1 MWIPYEFV
9 MGPENLPPL
18 LPELDGAA
26 ERQSPSAL
34 HNGVRFEDVGMQ
46 FEGTRRSGPTVA
58 VADFTL
64 EVGPGEFVVIVG
76 PSGCGKSTILSIA
89 GGLIKPTSGQACLGD
104 EPIERPGPNKAIVFQ
119 GFSLFPWKTVVQN
132 ISFGMELN
140 GVPPKE
146 RNRRIEH
153 YLSVT
158 GLRGFENHYPRQL
171 SGGMQQRVA
180 IARCLVLQPQLLL
193 MDEPFAALDAQN
205 RTVMQ
210 EELVRL
216 WLEHKPTVIFVT
228 HSVEEAVFL
237 ADRIVVMTRRP
248 GHIKEVVEVGKALEG
263 PHWRERPL
271 DEVMRLN
278 SFQELRAKVW
288 DMIRDEIVIA

>member
-1 MWIPYEFV
+1 MWIPYELV
-9 MGPENLPPL
+9 MGPENLSPFL
-18 LPELDGAA
+18 SEFDDAA
-26 ERQSPSAL
+26 ERKSPNEPT
-34 HNGVRFEDVGMQ
+34 NGVRFDGVGMLFQ
-46 FEGTRRSGPTVA
+46 GSRRSGPTVA
-58 VADFTL
+58 VDDFTL
-64 EVGPGEFVVIVG
+64 EVEPGEFLVIVG
-76 PSGCGKSTILSIA
+76 PSGCGKSTILSVA
-89 GGLIKPTSGQACLGD
+89 GGLTKPTSGRAFLGN
-104 EPIERPGPNKAIVFQ
+104 EPIDRPGPSKAIVFQ
-119 GFSLFPWKTVVQN
+119 SFSLFPWKTVVQN
-132 ISFGMELN
+132 IEFGLELN
-140 GVPPKE
+140 RVPPRE
-146 RNRRIEH
+146 RSRRTEH

-216 WLEHKPTVIFVT
+216 WLEQKPTVIFVT

-248 GHIKEVVEVGKALEG
+248 GRIKEVIGVGKSLGDA
-263 PHWRERPL
+263 HWRERPL
-271 DEVMRLN
+271 DEVMRLGA
-278 SFQELRAKVW
+278 FQELRAKVW
-288 DMIRDEIVIA
+288 SMIRDEIVVA